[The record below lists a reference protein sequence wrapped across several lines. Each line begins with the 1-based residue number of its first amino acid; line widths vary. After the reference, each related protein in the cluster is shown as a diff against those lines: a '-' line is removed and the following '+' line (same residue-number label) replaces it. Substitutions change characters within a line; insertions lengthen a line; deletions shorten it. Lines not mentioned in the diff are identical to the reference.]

1 LYLFCSLGINTSVQA
16 ESFKRFKI
24 NKGLNKKKSQYNKIY
39 DSKKNRNRILGD
51 QIIVKFKK
59 NHRKSNVQRFALK
72 NNLRIVNKLGT
83 RTYVFANPDQENL
96 LSTLNSLEVS
106 KEEKENN
113 EIIQADIDEFKVLN
127 SSGGSKKNSSL
138 ANYSYDKQW
147 HLKNIGGDSVS
158 KAGSDINVE
167 PAWLETQGEG
177 IKVAVLDTGCDI
189 THPDIN
195 FLNKG
200 YSTVT
205 GEYTAMPPSY
215 ANENHAT
222 AVAGIIAS
230 KDNGKGTVGVAP
242 KAQIIPIRL
251 ISDQGGMVATSK
263 IIEAHLKA
271 VEMGAQIINNSWGTY
286 DSSLAEGESLE
297 LSDLEIELYRNLALN
312 VNGGKGV
319 IVIFAAGNSG
329 EGNFAAH
336 PEARS
341 EYNLA
346 IGAIDSKDRKTR
358 YSVYGQELDL
368 VAPGGQEKGITTT
381 DRRDL
386 RQGRNVLG
394 YALGSYTD
402 TFTGTSAAAPVVAG
416 VAALI
421 LSVNPNLTAQDVK
434 NILRQSAR
442 KDIDGYYK
450 FEDGKSNELGYGIVD
465 AAAAVELAKNW

>member
-1 LYLFCSLGINTSVQA
+1 LYLFFGLGINTPVQA

-24 NKGLNKKKSQYNKIY
+24 NKGLHKKKNQYNKIY
-39 DSKKNRNRILGD
+39 DSKKNRHRILGD

-96 LSTLNSLEVS
+96 LNTLNSLEVS

-147 HLKNIGGDSVS
+147 HLKNMGGDSVS
-158 KAGSDINVE
+158 RAGSDINVE
-167 PAWLETQGEG
+167 PAWLETKGKG
-177 IKVAVLDTGCDI
+177 VIVAVIDTGCDI
-189 THPDIN
+189 THKDIN

-200 YSTVT
+200 YSTIT
-205 GEYTAMPPSY
+205 GEYSAMPPSY

-242 KAQIIPIRL
+242 ESEIFAVRL
-251 ISDQGGMVATSK
+251 ITDRGMVPTSE
-263 IIEAHLKA
+263 IIAAHLKA
-271 VEMGAQIINNSWGTY
+271 VEMGASIINNSWGTY
-286 DSSLAEGESLE
+286 DSSLEEGESLE
-297 LSDLEIELYRNLALN
+297 LSELEEDLYHHLATEAN
-312 VNGGKGV
+312 NGKGV
-319 IVIFAAGNSG
+319 VVIFAAGNSG

-341 EYNLA
+341 EYNFA
-346 IGAIDSKDRKTR
+346 IGAIDSKDKKTR
-358 YSVYGQELDL
+358 YSVYGDELDV

-386 RQGRNVLG
+386 RQGKNVLG
-394 YALGSYTD
+394 YALGAYTD
-402 TFTGTSAAAPVVAG
+402 TFTGTSAAAPVVSG
-416 VAALI
+416 VAALV

-434 NILRQSAR
+434 DILRQSAR
-442 KDIDGYYK
+442 KDIDGYYN
-450 FEDGKSNELGYGIVD
+450 FVDGKSNELGYGIVD

>member
-1 LYLFCSLGINTSVQA
+1 MYLFVGLGINTAVQS

-24 NKGLNKKKSQYNKIY
+24 NKGLYKKKNQYNKIY
-39 DSKKNRNRILGD
+39 DTRKNRHRILGD

-59 NHRKSNVQRFALK
+59 NHRKSKVQRFALK

-83 RTYVFANPDQENL
+83 RTYVFANADQEFL
-96 LSTLNSLEVS
+96 LSTLNKLEAS

-127 SSGGSKKNSSL
+127 SSGGSKKNNSL
-138 ANYSYDKQW
+138 ANYSYEQQW
-147 HLKNIGGDSVS
+147 HLKNMGGDSVS

-167 PAWLETQGEG
+167 PAWLETKGEG
-177 IKVAVLDTGCDI
+177 VIVAVIDTGCDI

-200 YSTVT
+200 YSTST

-242 KAQIIPIRL
+242 KAQIVPIRL
-251 ISDQGGMVATSK
+251 ITDGGMVATSK

-286 DSSLAEGESLE
+286 DSSLEEGESLE
-297 LSDLEIELYRNLALN
+297 LSDLEKDLYRNLATEAN
-312 VNGGKGV
+312 NGKGV
-319 IVIFAAGNSG
+319 VVIFAAGNSG

-341 EYNLA
+341 EYTLA

-402 TFTGTSAAAPVVAG
+402 TFTGTSAAAPVVSG
-416 VAALI
+416 VAALV

-434 NILRQSAR
+434 DILRQSAR
-442 KDIDGYYK
+442 KDIDGYYN
-450 FEDGKSNELGYGIVD
+450 FVDGKSNELGYGIVN